1 MGLLI
6 KGAYSAGDAVNENAP
21 SCWISLSLL
30 IATLVA
36 NARAGR
42 DTYSQRDLPF
52 RADPP
57 ACSRA
62 EIGFGII
69 RSGSCLLERP
79 QPSAPTPRPALPD
92 GALWRS
98 RFEKG
103 RADSSRPHNCHA
115 ARRCSSTSSIASAA
129 SISPLPATSAAPA
142 AAESG
147 SVGSSAS
154 ACHRTQLAAA
164 TVATPPLSV

>member
-1 MGLLI
+1 MMSLLI

-30 IATLVA
+30 IGPLVA

-42 DTYSQRDLPF
+42 DTYRQRDFPL

-69 RSGSCLLERP
+69 RSS
-79 QPSAPTPRPALPD
+79 SLP
-92 GALWRS
+92 
-98 RFEKG
+98 
-103 RADSSRPHNCHA
+103 N
-115 ARRCSSTSSIASAA
+115 
-129 SISPLPATSAAPA
+129 
-142 AAESG
+142 
-147 SVGSSAS
+147 
-154 ACHRTQLAAA
+154 
-164 TVATPPLSV
+164 